1 MRVAPAHARLPAAR
15 PFGLEAGIAGEG
27 AGEEAVEVVE
37 GRLGDSFTISGVESK
52 AFHRAH
58 QNGGAEGGG
67 VGEGAEGV
75 MARGEVGDDPIGPLR
90 APLAPFAQGPAAHR
104 RDPVLRLVERVGAGE
119 EERIEAVIFA
129 VAGDIMADE
138 AEADAARGPR
148 FDLEAGRQ
156 VVEPVPLPPGA
167 ERIDTV
173 AAK

>member
-90 APLAPFAQGPAAHR
+90 APLAGEGGQAAAAG
-104 RDPVLRLVERVGAGE
+104 LVGAAEIAG
-119 EERIEAVIFA
+119 
-129 VAGDIMADE
+129 VAP
-138 AEADAARGPR
+138 AEALG
-148 FDLEAGRQ
+148 LM
-156 VVEPVPLPPGA
+156 L
-167 ERIDTV
+167 
-173 AAK
+173 